1 MLLVANSCL
10 AQLLLSCDILAI
22 TVMGLRNDLAQIYYQ
37 DPTCIFRG
45 YLAYAATGI
54 FNYSFLLQ
62 GIYRYAIA
70 VYPTHLLWRTVKIQ
84 ILPICITWIFG
95 FIYPLAFMF
104 TGDITYNYDNQICQ
118 IPLRL
123 SFSLIFVIC
132 NAYLIPVWVIQLI
145 YFKLVRYVKE
155 MSGRVTTT
163 GNSLSRI
170 KRELKM
176 VRRIVFIVTI
186 LVILGLPY
194 TVFIFMSFFTDPP
207 KYHFKIAGLFINSAV
222 LLVMIALFLF
232 TDPLKSSVFKRINLR
247 PETVLPVVVWHR

>member
-22 TVMGLRNDLAQIYYQ
+22 TVLGLQKDLAQIYYQ

-45 YLAYAATGI
+45 YLSYAATGI

-62 GIYRYAIA
+62 GIYRYVIA
-70 VYPTHLLWRTVKIQ
+70 VYPTRLFSQTVKIQ
-84 ILPICITWIFG
+84 ILFICITWIFG
-95 FIYPLAFMF
+95 FLYPLAFMF

-132 NAYLIPVWVIQLI
+132 NAYLIPVWMIQLI

-155 MSGRVTTT
+155 VSRHVTTT
-163 GNSLSRI
+163 GISLSRI
-170 KRELKM
+170 ERELKM
-176 VRRIVFIVTI
+176 VRRIIIIVTI

-207 KYHFKIAGLFINSAV
+207 KYHYQIAGLFINSAV
-222 LLVMIALFLF
+222 LFVMMALFLF
-232 TDPLKSSVFKRINLR
+232 TDPLKSAVFKRINLR
-247 PETVLPVVVWHR
+247 SETVVPVVVWHR

>member
-1 MLLVANSCL
+1 
-10 AQLLLSCDILAI
+10 
-22 TVMGLRNDLAQIYYQ
+22 
-37 DPTCIFRG
+37 
-45 YLAYAATGI
+45 
-54 FNYSFLLQ
+54 
-62 GIYRYAIA
+62 
-70 VYPTHLLWRTVKIQ
+70 
-84 ILPICITWIFG
+84 
-95 FIYPLAFMF
+95 MF

-170 KRELKM
+170 ERELKM
-176 VRRIVFIVTI
+176 VRRIVIIVTI

-207 KYHFKIAGLFINSAV
+207 KYHFQIAGLFINSAV
-222 LLVMIALFLF
+222 LLVMIALFIF
-232 TDPLKSSVFKRINLR
+232 TDPLKSSVFKRINRR
-247 PETVLPVVVWHR
+247 PETILPVVVWHR